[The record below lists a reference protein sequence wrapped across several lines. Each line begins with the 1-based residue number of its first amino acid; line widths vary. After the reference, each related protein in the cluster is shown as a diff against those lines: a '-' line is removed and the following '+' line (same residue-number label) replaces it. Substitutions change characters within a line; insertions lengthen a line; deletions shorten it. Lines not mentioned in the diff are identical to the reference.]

1 MESNTFDINAW
12 HFVTQAI
19 SDLTRNELWEIFFPK
34 GREFTP
40 PSVYFY
46 EDTKDGFFNLFI
58 VESDREKT
66 VYLFGFLSDFIQ
78 RSLSFFGLYSHQ
90 KNINNLRYVQEQ
102 LYETLLIFE
111 SLCTLR
117 MTMNWWIIFNP
128 YQQPLDTL
136 RILTDWWLNCFM
148 GGVPLILGA
157 DYSGMLSIFINGLI
171 VDFLRNLAITVPYKI
186 SEGELL
192 TVDDFKD
199 LSPELGRILKNCGT
213 EIRIFRNLPSIWVEN
228 PIPDGLR
235 EFWLTK
241 RPSVTEFLINNYYHV
256 GIDVLPNRIL
266 KDLSE
271 KAKTDALTTSLSNNL
286 ENVSTNLISLKS
298 SIASLDF
305 IHLHL

>member
-19 SDLTRNELWEIFFPK
+19 SDLTPNELWEIFFPK

-46 EDTKDGFFNLFI
+46 EDYKDGFFNLFI

-78 RSLSFFGLYSHQ
+78 RSLSFCGLYNHQ
-90 KNINNLRYVQEQ
+90 QNINNLRTGQEQ
-102 LYETLLIFE
+102 FYETLLIFNN
-111 SLCTLR
+111 LCTLR
-117 MTMNWWIIFNP
+117 LTFNWWIIFNP
-128 YQQPLDTL
+128 YQQPLDAL
-136 RILTDWWLNCFM
+136 RILTDWWLNCFT

-157 DYSGMLSIFINGLI
+157 DYSGIVSVFINGLI
-171 VDFLRNLAITVPYKI
+171 EDFLRNLAITVPYKI

-199 LSPELGRILKNCGT
+199 LSPELARIFNKCGT
-213 EIRIFRNLPSIWVEN
+213 EIRVFRNLPSIWVEN

-241 RPSVTEFLINNYYHV
+241 RPQVSEFLINNYV
-256 GIDVLPNRIL
+256 ELGISVLPNRIL
-266 KDLSE
+266 KELSE
-271 KAKTDALTTSLSNNL
+271 KAKNDALTTSLSNNL

-298 SIASLDF
+298 SLASLDF